1 MVKQLERAKP
11 NMIVDKLDIL
21 EMEKVNDRL
30 MAKAGFRLAQL
41 INEIL
46 Q

>member
-1 MVKQLERAKP
+1 MAKQLVNARP

-21 EMEKVNDRL
+21 KMEKVNDRL
-30 MAKAGFRLAQL
+30 MAKAGFRLAAL
-41 INEIL
+41 LNDIL